1 MSEYENNA
9 IAFAKKHGIKLH
21 ILDEEFRPYFPS
33 DTESRSVFKCR
44 LTRKGKQ
51 YTFNFGQA
59 LNMPGE
65 KPSMHDVLAC
75 LIKVDPGDYEDFC
88 LEYGYESC
96 CKTSYQ
102 TYKSVVKEWEVVNK
116 MFSDCLEELSEI
128 Y

>member
-21 ILDEEFRPYFPS
+21 ILDEEFRPYFPGEV
-33 DTESRSVFKCR
+33 ESRSVFKCR

-59 LNMPGE
+59 LAYPGKE
-65 KPSMHDVLAC
+65 PGMYDVLAC
-75 LIKVDPGDYEDFC
+75 LTKDDPGSYQDFC
-88 LEYGYESC
+88 WEYGYESC
-96 CKTSYQ
+96 SRQAYD
-102 TYKSVVKEWEVVNK
+102 TYKSVLKEWKAVNR
-116 MFSDCLEELSEI
+116 MFGDCLNDLREI